1 MEELE
6 KSFLG
11 KGWSFPP
18 TFDRKLGDVQMVTM
32 EEDIKQ
38 SLEIYFSTKL
48 GERIMRKD
56 YGCFLHSQVFE
67 LSNESLIQGLSK
79 ELERS
84 INEFEPRI
92 LITEIRA
99 IKTDSTDGLIEINVA
114 YEIRATNNRSNI
126 VFPFYLNEGTSIK
139 K

>member
-48 GERIMRKD
+48 GERIMRND

-67 LSNESLIQGLSK
+67 LANESLIQGLSK

-84 INEFEPRI
+84 INVFEPRI
-92 LITEIRA
+92 LITKIRA
-99 IKTDSTDGLIEINVA
+99 TKTDSSEGLIEINVA